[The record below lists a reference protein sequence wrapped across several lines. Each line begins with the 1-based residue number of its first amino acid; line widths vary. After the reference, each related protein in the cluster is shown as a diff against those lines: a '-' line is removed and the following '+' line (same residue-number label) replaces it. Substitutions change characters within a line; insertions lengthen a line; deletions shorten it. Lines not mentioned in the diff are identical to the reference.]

1 MHVWQFCRDLLNNKE
16 FNPDV
21 IQWVDQKNLVFKII
35 NKELIAYEW
44 GKKKNRKAPEKMT
57 YENMS
62 RGMRHSR
69 VASDYFRV
77 PDKKWKKKFV
87 YQFGEKAIESCQ
99 FLKDCKNG
107 IVPSS

>member
-62 RGMRHSR
+62 RGMRQSR

>member
-1 MHVWQFCRDLLNNKE
+1 MLILSNIGLRQQSEGHFTSRVQFRRK
-16 FNPDV
+16 
-21 IQWVDQKNLVFKII
+21 KNRFPL
-35 NKELIAYEW
+35 ELIAYEW

-62 RGMRHSR
+62 RGMRQSR